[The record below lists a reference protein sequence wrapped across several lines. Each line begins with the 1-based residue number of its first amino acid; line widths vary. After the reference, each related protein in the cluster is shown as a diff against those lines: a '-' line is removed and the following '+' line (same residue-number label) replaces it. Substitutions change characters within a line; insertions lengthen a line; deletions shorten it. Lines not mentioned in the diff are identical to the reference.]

1 MNLYKTALDDTKRNK
16 RKPLTELYLGSLI
29 GEGTAKK
36 ENEIIER
43 Q

>member
-1 MNLYKTALDDTKRNK
+1 MNLYKPALGDTKRNK
-16 RKPLTELYLGSLI
+16 RKPLTELYLRSLI